1 MLIEILCF
9 ELVLSRLRDNGYIF
23 RGTITKG
30 CIFAVTIKRISLMR
44 LLNIVTKRRQK
55 HINDNSNWVI
65 RVYQHDVLIIK
76 TSWNDSFNPNM
87 FNKIIVTFHQ
97 ILWKGVTANFV
108 SWRLRGWNQTNSDY
122 WVLYRIRP
130 EHSMLCFNNHMETT
144 RIILINIIL

>member
-30 CIFAVTIKRISLMR
+30 CIFAVTMKRISRIR
-44 LLNIVTKRRQK
+44 LLNRISKQRQNTE
-55 HINDNSNWVI
+55 IIFITGFEII
-65 RVYQHDVLIIK
+65 RVYQHDLLIIK
-76 TSWNDSFNPNM
+76 PSWNDSFYPNM
-87 FNKIIVTFHQ
+87 FNKIIVTFLQ

-130 EHSMLCFNNHMETT
+130 ELSMLCF
-144 RIILINIIL
+144 

>member
-1 MLIEILCF
+1 MLIQILCF

-30 CIFAVTIKRISLMR
+30 CIFAVTMKRISLIR
-44 LLNIVTKRRQK
+44 LLNRISKQRQNTE
-55 HINDNSNWVI
+55 IIFITGFEII
-65 RVYQHDVLIIK
+65 RVYQHDLLIIK
-76 TSWNDSFNPNM
+76 PIWNDSFNPNM
-87 FNKIIVTFHQ
+87 LNKIIVTFLQ

-130 EHSMLCFNNHMETT
+130 ELSMLCF
-144 RIILINIIL
+144 

>member
-30 CIFAVTIKRISLMR
+30 YIFAATMKRISLIQI
-44 LLNIVTKRRQK
+44 LNRVVKQRRK
-55 HINDNSNWVI
+55 YSDNNSNWVV

-76 TSWNDSFNPNM
+76 PSWNDSFYPNM
-87 FNKIIVTFHQ
+87 FNKIIVTFLQ

-130 EHSMLCFNNHMETT
+130 ELSMLCF
-144 RIILINIIL
+144 